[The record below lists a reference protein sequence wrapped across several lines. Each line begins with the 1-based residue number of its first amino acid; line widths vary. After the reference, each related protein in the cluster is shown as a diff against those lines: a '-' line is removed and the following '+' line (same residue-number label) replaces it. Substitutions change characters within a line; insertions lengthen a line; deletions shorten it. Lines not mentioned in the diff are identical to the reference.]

1 MAHNPIE
8 VWNRM
13 PMKVWPERY
22 WLVDLPGEYAPLVAT
37 LLASS
42 EGKYV
47 AVIRDQTGF
56 SVIVD
61 DATWKQYGT
70 PGAERQKFGPLK
82 VISTNG
88 PLPFDV
94 TGFIKAALEPVNS
107 LGMKA
112 APQCGAA
119 ADHFFCSETDVDKV
133 MRVFEQF
140 TAGFG
145 ESRS

>member
-1 MAHNPIE
+1 MAHDPIE
-8 VWNRM
+8 VWKKM

-22 WLVDLPGEYAPLVAT
+22 WLIDVPAEHGEAVARA
-37 LLASS
+37 LAHSQS
-42 EGKYV
+42 RYV

-56 SVIVD
+56 SLVVD
-61 DATWKQYGT
+61 EQTWDEHGSAQ
-70 PGAERQKFGPLK
+70 AERQKFGPLK
-82 VISTNG
+82 VISTDG

-94 TGFIKAALEPVNS
+94 TGFIKAALEPVNT

-119 ADHFFCSETDVDKV
+119 ADHFFCAEAEVDQV
-133 MRVFEQF
+133 AAVFERF

-145 ESRS
+145 AAR